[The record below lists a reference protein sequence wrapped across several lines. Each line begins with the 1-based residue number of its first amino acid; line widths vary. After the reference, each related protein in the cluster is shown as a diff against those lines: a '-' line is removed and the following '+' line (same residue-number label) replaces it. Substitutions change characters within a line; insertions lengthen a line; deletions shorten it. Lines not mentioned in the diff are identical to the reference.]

1 MNLNEALQA
10 IKALEQALESESRE
24 LQALR
29 KSQKAFYSIKEDYQK
44 ELKFSNEHVKF
55 LKGVIETF
63 DKLIDLKQREY

>member
-1 MNLNEALQA
+1 VNLNEALEE
-10 IKALEQALESESRE
+10 IKVLRQALESESRE

-29 KSQKAFYSIKEDYQK
+29 NEKKSWYRIKEELMV

-63 DKLIDLKQREY
+63 DKLIELKQNEY